1 MLICKEKAETGD
13 GNEGDGKTSALPLP
27 LFPLPLAQLN
37 APLTTPITDE
47 AQNIANQTGQ
57 KYPHGLAPPMKN
69 ARRRR

>member
-1 MLICKEKAETGD
+1 MLICKEKAEAGD
-13 GNEGDGKTSALPLP
+13 GNEGDGKTSALLP
-27 LFPLPLAQLN
+27 LLCPRTFRSTP
-37 APLTTPITDE
+37 TTYNTDE